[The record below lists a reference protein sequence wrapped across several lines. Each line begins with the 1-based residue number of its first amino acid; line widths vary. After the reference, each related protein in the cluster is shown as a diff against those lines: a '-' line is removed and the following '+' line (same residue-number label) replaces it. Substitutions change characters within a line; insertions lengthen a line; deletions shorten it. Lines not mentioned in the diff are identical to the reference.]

1 MVWPEKDI
9 SVFVL
14 YPLDSLS
21 CLSVF
26 FPNCLFQR
34 FFCFAEASLLPG
46 HVHPDLFRKVRN
58 AAREDIGSIFTILD
72 RSLFAS
78 IFEYFHVLWR
88 LIEFI
93 LVFCCHFC
101 SSMRSTAPVLP
112 SPGYITVN
120 VLRFTVPFY
129 LPVAA
134 VCFADDHWAKVQEKA
149 GYLCTRPDGIDV
161 IW

>member
-1 MVWPEKDI
+1 
-9 SVFVL
+9 
-14 YPLDSLS
+14 
-21 CLSVF
+21 
-26 FPNCLFQR
+26 
-34 FFCFAEASLLPG
+34 
-46 HVHPDLFRKVRN
+46 
-58 AAREDIGSIFTILD
+58 
-72 RSLFAS
+72 
-78 IFEYFHVLWR
+78 
-88 LIEFI
+88 
-93 LVFCCHFC
+93 
-101 SSMRSTAPVLP
+101 MRSTAPVLP